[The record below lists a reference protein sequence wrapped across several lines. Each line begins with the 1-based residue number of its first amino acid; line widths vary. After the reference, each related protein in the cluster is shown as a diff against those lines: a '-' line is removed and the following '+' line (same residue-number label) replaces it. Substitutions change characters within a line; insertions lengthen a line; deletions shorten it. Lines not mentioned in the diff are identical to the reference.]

1 MTTGKFAV
9 FSFEWSH
16 FFSGKLKNKFK
27 KVNLNNSNPL
37 FHLPIQSCSLTN
49 SVLKF
54 IEISIFKQQLSRIPT
69 NNMTSSNFCSIADL
83 PHSLPIYRSSRS
95 QMLFTIGVLKS
106 FTIFSRKYL
115 CWSLFI
121 IKFIKKRLHHRCFLV
136 HIATFLRTALFIEHL
151 LLLRLD
157 LFLVC

>member
-1 MTTGKFAV
+1 
-9 FSFEWSH
+9 
-16 FFSGKLKNKFK
+16 
-27 KVNLNNSNPL
+27 
-37 FHLPIQSCSLTN
+37 
-49 SVLKF
+49 
-54 IEISIFKQQLSRIPT
+54 
-69 NNMTSSNFCSIADL
+69 MTSSNFCSIADL

-151 LLLRLD
+151 LLLCSVKKVFLEISQNSQANTKKRKKRLWHRCFPVNFAKFIIIPFLTEYLQWLL
-157 LFLVC
+157 LFMPYTHF